1 MNDHSVDLVGRE
13 LELVSGERVGET
25 EFHGREITR
34 VDIAEKGRELLSDSS
49 VKVVSGRIGNDR
61 DSLELLL
68 NRTSCMS
75 APLSTSDPI
84 NGCSEEMTYQV

>member
-1 MNDHSVDLVGRE
+1 M
-13 LELVSGERVGET
+13 GET

-49 VKVVSGRIGNDR
+49 VKVVSGRIGDDR

-68 NRTSCMS
+68 NRTSCMIVLLS
-75 APLSTSDPI
+75 ASDPM
-84 NGCSEEMTYQV
+84 NGCCEEMTYQV